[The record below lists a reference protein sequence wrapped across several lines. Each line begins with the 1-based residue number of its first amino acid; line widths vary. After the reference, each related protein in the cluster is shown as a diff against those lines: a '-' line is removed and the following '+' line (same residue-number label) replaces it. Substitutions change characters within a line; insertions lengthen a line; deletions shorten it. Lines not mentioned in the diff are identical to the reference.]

1 MGRVRFFTEETSY
14 KLLNKRKVA
23 LWIKGIISS
32 NNKAIGEINFIIC
45 SDEYLHQMNVEY
57 LDHDT
62 YTDIIT
68 FDNSESPD
76 KIEGELYI
84 SIDRIKENARAFT
97 GEVSLE
103 LHRVMAH
110 GVLHLIGF
118 NDKTKLQQEE
128 MRLKEDH
135 CLALRDF

>member
-1 MGRVRFFTEETSY
+1 
-14 KLLNKRKVA
+14 
-23 LWIKGIISS
+23 
-32 NNKAIGEINFIIC
+32 
-45 SDEYLHQMNVEY
+45 MNVEY

-68 FDNSESPD
+68 FDNSISND

-84 SIDRIKENARAFT
+84 SIDRIKENANEFT
-97 GEVSLE
+97 SEVSSE

-118 NDKTKLQQEE
+118 KDKTKPQQEE
-128 MRLKEDH
+128 MRINEDH
-135 CLALRDF
+135 CLTLRDF

>member
-1 MGRVRFFTEETSY
+1 MGGVRFFTEDTNY
-14 KLLNKRKVA
+14 KLLNKRKLE
-23 LWIKGIISS
+23 LWIKSVISS
-32 NNKAIGEINFIIC
+32 YNKSIGEINFIIC
-45 SDEYLHQMNVEY
+45 SDVHLHQMNVEY

-68 FDNSESPD
+68 FDNSESDD

-84 SIDRIKENARAFT
+84 SIDRIKENANEFT
-97 GEVSLE
+97 SEVSSE

-118 NDKTKLQQEE
+118 KDKTKPQQEE
-128 MRLKEDH
+128 MRINEDH
-135 CLALRDF
+135 CLTLRDF

>member
-1 MGRVRFFTEETSY
+1 MGGVRFFTEDTNY
-14 KLLNKRKVA
+14 KLLNKRKLE
-23 LWIKGIISS
+23 LWIKSVISS
-32 NNKAIGEINFIIC
+32 YKKSIGEINFIIC
-45 SDEYLHQMNVEY
+45 SDEHLHQMNVEY

-68 FDNSESPD
+68 FDNSESDD

-84 SIDRIKENARAFT
+84 SIDRIKENANEFT
-97 GEVSLE
+97 SKVSSE

-118 NDKTKLQQEE
+118 KDKTKPQQEE
-128 MRLKEDH
+128 MKLNEDH
-135 CLALRDF
+135 CLTLRDF